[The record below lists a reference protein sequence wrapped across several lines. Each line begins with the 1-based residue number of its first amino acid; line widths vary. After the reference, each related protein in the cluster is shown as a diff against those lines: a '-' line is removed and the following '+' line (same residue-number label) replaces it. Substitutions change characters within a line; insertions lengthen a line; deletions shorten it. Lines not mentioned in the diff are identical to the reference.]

1 MEAILSNE
9 DYNEFTNR
17 VNIARER
24 GVDVP
29 HNVEQ
34 IGDKYKIVF
43 LIFTEHPIT
52 RLILITYGH
61 MM

>member
-29 HNVEQ
+29 HN
-34 IGDKYKIVF
+34 KKK
-43 LIFTEHPIT
+43 LT
-52 RLILITYGH
+52 
-61 MM
+61 

>member
-34 IGDKYKIVF
+34 IGDKYKITLDQVKEAYPD
-43 LIFTEHPIT
+43 IVWGG
-52 RLILITYGH
+52 RS
-61 MM
+61 

>member
-24 GVDVP
+24 GVDVH

-34 IGDKYKIVF
+34 IGDKYKITLLEKVD
-43 LIFTEHPIT
+43 LDLLDEIT
-52 RLILITYGH
+52 S
-61 MM
+61 